1 MEVLQMSQFEPFKDW
16 IILLCVKQPDTSI
29 FSPLVK
35 QEFSQHMIKY
45 FWQVK
50 ASIVQYLL
58 YNTGMVI
65 LVAS

>member
-1 MEVLQMSQFEPFKDW
+1 MSQFEPFKDW

-45 FWQVK
+45 F
-50 ASIVQYLL
+50 
-58 YNTGMVI
+58 
-65 LVAS
+65 